1 MKVKELIA
9 MLNERDPEAIVL
21 ISGYETIGGTEVA
34 EADVLVEM
42 QSICLDKAD
51 NLTGNRKVVP
61 SGGEVSVWEG
71 ANKRGNSSR
80 LTQSFHFFM
89 FEPIFSPVNAL

>member
-21 ISGYETIGGTEVA
+21 ISGYETVGGTEVA

-61 SGGEVSVWEG
+61 SGGDVSVWLG
-71 ANKRGNSSR
+71 WKDDYR
-80 LTQSFHFFM
+80 TKM
-89 FEPIFSPVNAL
+89 FLEDAQTPDKDE

>member
-42 QSICLDKAD
+42 QSICL
-51 NLTGNRKVVP
+51 GKV
-61 SGGEVSVWEG
+61 
-71 ANKRGNSSR
+71 RTSS
-80 LTQSFHFFM
+80 
-89 FEPIFSPVNAL
+89 

>member
-1 MKVKELIA
+1 

-21 ISGYETIGGTEVA
+21 IYGYKTVGGTEVA

-61 SGGEVSVWEG
+61 SGGDVSVWLG
-71 ANKRGNSSR
+71 RKDDYR
-80 LTQSFHFFM
+80 TKM
-89 FEPIFSPVNAL
+89 FLEDAQTPDKDE